1 MDINISTKVLE
12 NIIGKLDRFGIARL
26 IKTGQVLEGRVI
38 DVKKDTLIVDFGKGP
53 VLAKS
58 HVPLKRGDFIKAV
71 IKDVKGDILILKLIE
86 KKEGVIKKDVEK
98 EILKNFP
105 GVEEKEIKVI
115 KSIIKHNIPV
125 NKNSVKDIK
134 LIVKGEEELK
144 KVLSELSHAKDKTER
159 EVIKERVRSLIRD
172 LSGGYLIERRDDYEL
187 ILIFPYINEEME
199 LFFQRIRL
207 RYKKKREQDQEKKD
221 KIEFSL
227 NMSKIGPIKV
237 DLSINKKVIDATIF
251 TSGEDIKEFVEK
263 NIERLRSSL
272 KDIDFLLRNVVYKIL
287 DKSNKI
293 DNSYKKIVKGIDI
306 KI

>member
-38 DVKKDTLIVDFGKGP
+38 DVKKDALIVNFGKGP

-58 HVPLKRGDFIKAV
+58 QVALKRGDFIKAV
-71 IKDVKGDILILKLIE
+71 IKDIKGDILILKLIE
-86 KKEGVIKKDVEK
+86 KREGVIKKNVES

-105 GVEEKEIKVI
+105 EVEEKEIKII

-134 LIVKGEEELK
+134 FIVKGEEELK
-144 KVLSELSHAKDKTER
+144 KVLSELSHAKDKTEK
-159 EVIKERVRSLIRD
+159 EVIKERVKSLIRD

-187 ILIFPYINEEME
+187 ILIFPYINEKME
-199 LFFQRIRL
+199 LLFQKIRL
-207 RYKKKREQDQEKKD
+207 RYKKKREQDQGKGD

-237 DLSINKKVIDATIF
+237 DLSIYKKTIDATIF
-251 TSGEDIKEFVEK
+251 TSGEDVKEFVKK
-263 NIERLRSSL
+263 NIGRLRSSL
-272 KDIDFLLRNVVYKIL
+272 EDIDFLLRNVIYKIL
-287 DKSNKI
+287 DKSNKV
-293 DNSYKKIVKGIDI
+293 DSSYKKIIKGIDI